1 MPLPRSEAQTSA
13 LPAPASRGQCCAA
26 GHTLQQAASSRCP
39 WGGGGC
45 RGRPLGPAL
54 SPGQSSR
61 SGKCPT
67 AKRPP
72 GHGESLALS
81 GAAGREAGSSGTGGG
96 PRAPSGQGAWGEAP
110 ALPVAAGR
118 YRTNLRTLPGGGG
131 SGGQTHLLP
140 PAWGHRAP
148 GPQGQGGG
156 CVWAASPLTPQEGGE
171 KGRLLRPALWL
182 PVSLSFIFSK
192 YHAMNTLCFAPMTK
206 RKPQVLVFKVKI
218 NRWNLGL
225 RRGPSPCS
233 RPTSRMRRGLGPA
246 QRLEPHLSSVAAR
259 PPPTQAQNKAR
270 LLCP

>member
-110 ALPVAAGR
+110 ALAVAAGR

-131 SGGQTHLLP
+131 GRRPNPSASP
-140 PAWGHRAP
+140 SM
-148 GPQGQGGG
+148 GPQGPRPTGPGWG
-156 CVWAASPLTPQEGGE
+156 LCVGSLPTDPPGRRGERPPSETSPL
-171 KGRLLRPALWL
+171 ASC
-182 PVSLSFIFSK
+182 VIIVHIF
-192 YHAMNTLCFAPMTK
+192 
-206 RKPQVLVFKVKI
+206 
-218 NRWNLGL
+218 
-225 RRGPSPCS
+225 
-233 RPTSRMRRGLGPA
+233 
-246 QRLEPHLSSVAAR
+246 
-259 PPPTQAQNKAR
+259 
-270 LLCP
+270 